1 MFRRL
6 SVVCAAL
13 FACAG
18 PIARAYHDLV
28 DHVEGRVH
36 ASVTVARTS
45 DEDFKQRQLV
55 IYLDGEKLGD
65 VMFGESI
72 SREILPGPHRLR
84 VSNTLVWKTV
94 SFEVK
99 PAEQVRFQAINR
111 AGRLTYPMLVMIGV
125 GPLYVTVTRTT

>member
-1 MFRRL
+1 MRTL
-6 SVVCAAL
+6 LESAPPTLPDDVQYWESVYQMQ
-13 FACAG
+13 
-18 PIARAYHDLV
+18 P
-28 DHVEGRVH
+28 

-99 PAEQVRFQAINR
+99 PGERVRFQAINR

-125 GPLYVTVTRTT
+125 GPLYVTVTRMA

>member
-1 MFRRL
+1 MRTL
-6 SVVCAAL
+6 LESAPPTLPDDVQYWESVYQMQ
-13 FACAG
+13 
-18 PIARAYHDLV
+18 P
-28 DHVEGRVH
+28 

-94 SFEVK
+94 PFEVK
-99 PAEQVRFQAINR
+99 PGERVRFQAINR

-125 GPLYVTVTRTT
+125 GPLYVTVTRMA